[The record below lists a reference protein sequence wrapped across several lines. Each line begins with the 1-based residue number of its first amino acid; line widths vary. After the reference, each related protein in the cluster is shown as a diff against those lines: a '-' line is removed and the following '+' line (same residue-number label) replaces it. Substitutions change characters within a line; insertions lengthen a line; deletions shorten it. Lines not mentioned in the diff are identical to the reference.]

1 MMKKKI
7 ITLLLIITIV
17 LTGCGS
23 KDEPEIKV
31 ESLTD
36 KKTRVSIIF
45 NDQKIP
51 KSTKLDVTQVATDY
65 SNLNDI
71 IEKYVAYDIKLVGDS
86 DVELKE
92 NVIISLEIPV
102 DFNRRNLVVYSIDN
116 NSIKDTYDVEISKD
130 KVRFETNKFG
140 IYVLA
145 QVTPDDSKK
154 IDSPR
159 VNSIDEKE

>member
-1 MMKKKI
+1 MKKKV
-7 ITLLLIITIV
+7 LLLIITGILL

-36 KKTRVSIIF
+36 KKTRVSINF

-51 KSTKLDVTQVATDY
+51 ESTKLDVTQVATDY

-86 DVELKE
+86 EVNIKD
-92 NVIISLEIPV
+92 NVIVSLEIPV
-102 DFNRRNLVVYSIDN
+102 DFNRRNLVVYYIEN
-116 NSIKDTYDVEISKD
+116 NKIKDTYEVDISKD
-130 KVRFETNKFG
+130 KVRFETKKIG

-145 QVTPDDSKK
+145 QVIPDDSER

-159 VNSIDEKE
+159 VNTVDEKE

>member
-1 MMKKKI
+1 M
-7 ITLLLIITIV
+7 

-92 NVIISLEIPV
+92 NVIVSLEIPV

>member
-1 MMKKKI
+1 MKKKV
-7 ITLLLIITIV
+7 LLLIITGILL

-36 KKTRVSIIF
+36 KKTRVSINF

-51 KSTKLDVTQVATDY
+51 ESTKLDVTQVATDY

-86 DVELKE
+86 EVNIKD
-92 NVIISLEIPV
+92 NVIVSLEIPV
-102 DFNRRNLVVYSIDN
+102 DFNRRNLVVYYIEN
-116 NSIKDTYDVEISKD
+116 NKIKDTYEVDISKD

-145 QVTPDDSKK
+145 QVIPDDSER

-159 VNSIDEKE
+159 VNTVDEKE

>member
-92 NVIISLEIPV
+92 NVIVSLEIPV

>member
-1 MMKKKI
+1 MKKKI

-92 NVIISLEIPV
+92 NVIVSLEIPV